1 MLRFA
6 RNDAEKLELQMC
18 VGVPMRIIEGDELSA
33 LCQRG
38 AETRRVST
46 LLIGAQQPGTQVLIH
61 IDTAIRVLDVDE
73 ARLIEDAL
81 QGLEAAMRGEDFES
95 LFADLIDREPQ
106 LPEHL
111 R

>member
-1 MLRFA
+1 
-6 RNDAEKLELQMC
+6 MC
-18 VGVPMRIIEGDELSA
+18 LGVPMRIVEGDEVSA

-38 AETRRVST
+38 EETRRISMM
-46 LLIGAQQPGTQVLIH
+46 LIGRQEPGAQVLIH
-61 IDTAIRVLDVDE
+61 IDTAIRVLGADE

-81 QGLEAAMRGEDFES
+81 HGLDAAMRGEDFES
-95 LFADLIDREPQ
+95 RFADLIDREPQ

>member
-1 MLRFA
+1 
-6 RNDAEKLELQMC
+6 MC
-18 VGVPMRIIEGDELSA
+18 LGVPMRIVEGDEVSA

-38 AETRRVST
+38 EEIRRVST
-46 LLIGAQQPGTQVLIH
+46 LLIGAQQPGTHVLIH
-61 IDTAIRVLDVDE
+61 IDTAIRVLGADE
-73 ARLIEDAL
+73 ARLIENALVGLDAAL
-81 QGLEAAMRGEDFES
+81 RGEEFES

>member
-1 MLRFA
+1 
-6 RNDAEKLELQMC
+6 MC
-18 VGVPMRIIEGDELSA
+18 LGVPMRILEGDEMSA
-33 LCQRG
+33 LCARG
-38 AETRRVST
+38 DEQRRVSM
-46 LLIGAQQPGTQVLIH
+46 LLIGAQLPETHVLIH

-81 QGLEAAMRGEDFES
+81 KGLEAAMRGENFDA

>member
-1 MLRFA
+1 
-6 RNDAEKLELQMC
+6 MC
-18 VGVPMRIIEGDELSA
+18 LGVPMRIVEGDAFSA
-33 LCQRG
+33 LCARG
-38 AETRRVST
+38 DEQRRVSM
-46 LLIGAQQPGTQVLIH
+46 LLIGAQAPETFVLVH
-61 IDTAIRVLDVDE
+61 IDTAIRFLEADE

-95 LFADLIDREPQ
+95 AFADLIGREPQ

>member
-1 MLRFA
+1 
-6 RNDAEKLELQMC
+6 MC
-18 VGVPMRIIEGDELSA
+18 LGVPMRILEGDEISA
-33 LCQRG
+33 LCARG
-38 AETRRVST
+38 DEQRRVSM
-46 LLIGAQQPGTQVLIH
+46 LLIGAQSPGSNVLVH
-61 IDTAIRVLDVDE
+61 IDTAIRLLNSEE

-81 QGLEAAMRGEDFES
+81 KGLEAAMRGENFDS

>member
-1 MLRFA
+1 MQV
-6 RNDAEKLELQMC
+6 LES
-18 VGVPMRIIEGDELSA
+18 DEISA
-33 LCQRG
+33 LCARG
-38 AETRRVST
+38 DEHRRVSM
-46 LLIGAQQPGTQVLIH
+46 LLIGAQPPETHVLVH
-61 IDTAIRVLDVDE
+61 IDTAIRVLDAGE

-81 QGLEAAMRGEDFES
+81 KGLEAAMRGENFDS